1 MDNLAEEANAGVR
14 LELVP
19 LMKVPGMTG
28 ARARALHAAGITR
41 PDLLAVV
48 SRHDRNGV
56 PTYEP
61 PSAGDGWIFG
71 TSMHLSGLARWS
83 WVNDSHPSQAKEEDI
98 KQIILVQPSAAKSK
112 GSKAVNNDMLRWG
125 FLPQR

>member
-1 MDNLAEEANAGVR
+1 MEILMDNLAEEANAGVR

-41 PDLLAVV
+41 PDLLALV

-56 PTYEP
+56 PAHEP
-61 PSAGDGWIFG
+61 SHRRLEMCEYSADPCIFLDSLG
-71 TSMHLSGLARWS
+71 GHGLMTPIRHRLRKRTSSRS
-83 WVNDSHPSQAKEEDI
+83 
-98 KQIILVQPSAAKSK
+98 
-112 GSKAVNNDMLRWG
+112 
-125 FLPQR
+125 F